1 MSNDSK
7 HGLLKFISIIGS
19 KSTPRESTPQNTW
32 ITVMKGQDPNKE
44 KNVPNPVQPIPTA
57 IPPLQAQNEKEE

>member
-19 KSTPRESTPQNTW
+19 KSTPREYV
-32 ITVMKGQDPNKE
+32 ITVLKGQDPNKE
-44 KNVPNPVQPIPTA
+44 KNVPNPVKPILTA
-57 IPPLQAQNEKEE
+57 IPPLQAQNKKEE